1 MEENKQPK
9 NRSFLK
15 MIAAGVIGSVLT
27 FGVITQTDYFQPEQ
41 QETPQPAASEQ
52 TTAEPI
58 MSKGSVADIVESASD
73 AIVGIV
79 NMSEQQQNPF
89 QQQTE
94 GEEVQKGVGSGVI
107 YKVDKDAAYIVTN
120 NHVIEGASSVQVS
133 LSDGENVDAELVGTD
148 PLTDI
153 AVVKIKGDY
162 DITPLAFGDSDQLR
176 AGDEVIAIG
185 NPLGLDLSRTVT
197 QGIVSAMDRTI
208 TVNTSAGEWDFDV
221 IQTDAAIN
229 PGNSGGALINSQGE
243 VIGINS
249 LKIANNGVEGLG
261 FAIPSN
267 QVQTLI
273 EELTEK
279 GKIERPYVGVGLKSV
294 SEIPQHYLQD
304 LPKDVEGGAVV
315 LSVDDKSAAGKAD
328 IQVEDVIVGIN
339 GEEVKNDHDFR
350 SYLYKDLSI
359 GDKVTLKLYRNGKP
373 KEVELTLTSNQSEDR

>member
-1 MEENKQPK
+1 MEEQKQPK

-15 MIAAGVIGSVLT
+15 MIAAGMIGSALT
-27 FGVITQTDYFQPEQ
+27 FGIITQTDYFQPGSEQ
-41 QETPQPAASEQ
+41 QDTPKQETSEA

-58 MSKGSVADIVESASD
+58 MSKGSVADIAEEASD

-89 QQQTE
+89 QQTN

-107 YKVDKDAAYIVTN
+107 YQVEDDEAYIVTN
-120 NHVIEGASSVQVS
+120 NHVIEGASSIQVS
-133 LSDGENVDAELVGTD
+133 LSNGESVEGELVGTD

-162 DITPLAFGDSDQLR
+162 DINPLEFGDSDGLR
-176 AGDEVIAIG
+176 AGEEVIAIG

-197 QGIVSAMDRTI
+197 QGIISAMDRTI

-229 PGNSGGALINSQGE
+229 PGNSGGALIDGE
-243 VIGINS
+243 GKVIGINS
-249 LKIANNGVEGLG
+249 LKIASNGAEGLG

-267 QVQTLI
+267 QVEKLI

-294 SEIPQHYLQD
+294 NEIPPYYLQD
-304 LPKDVEGGAVV
+304 LPEDVKAGAVV
-315 LSVDDKSAAGKAD
+315 LSVDEKSSAGKAD
-328 IQVEDVIVGIN
+328 IQIEDVIVAIN
-339 GEEVKNDHDFR
+339 GEKVKNDHDFR
-350 SYLYKDLSI
+350 SYLYKELSI
-359 GDKVTLKLYRNGKP
+359 GDKATLKIFRNGKP
-373 KEVELTLTSNQSEDR
+373 KEVEITLTNNPS